1 MSLDPSNGVAE
12 RRRKRREES
21 GVKERK
27 VWEGIDEKNGS
38 FQLVGFAS
46 AASRGRA
53 ADCFML

>member
-1 MSLDPSNGVAE
+1 VAE